1 MSGEKTEEPTK
12 KKLDDARKKGQSP
25 KSQDV
30 NAALGLVGLLI
41 VLIVMAES
49 TLDQLSGLIVRA
61 LREGVVAK
69 SNEEL
74 LALTVDIARSGFLA
88 TLPFVAVSVALGVI
102 ASFAQVGFNLSF
114 EPLNLQ
120 FDKLN
125 PAEGVKKLF
134 SVRSIIDFLKMVAKA
149 IALGAVLWVMIR
161 GLVPLLVGAA
171 YFDAVGV
178 GVLGWKALIKL
189 ISAGCLVFIIV
200 GPVDFGL
207 QLWLFKRDQKMSKDE
222 IKREHKESE
231 GDPQLK
237 GQRKQLAHEMATSPP
252 EQRVP
257 GSTVVVTNPTHYAV
271 ALRYEPGETPLPV
284 IVAKGMDAE
293 ALRIRAIAEKSGVP
307 IVGNPPLARALHKL
321 PVDDAIPEELF
332 EAVAAVLR
340 WVAYLHTLTSPA
352 PLPASSTSGAPAT
365 SGASTAPAA
374 SSTESPRPAAPPP
387 TP

>member
-49 TLDQLSGLIVRA
+49 TLDQLSGLIIRA

-352 PLPASSTSGAPAT
+352 PLPASVTSGAPD
-365 SGASTAPAA
+365 ASTAPAA

>member
-30 NAALGLVGLLI
+30 NAAMGLIGLLV

-49 TLDQLSGLIVRA
+49 MFDQLSDIVLRA
-61 LREGVVAK
+61 LQQGVIAK

-74 LALTVDIARSGFLA
+74 LALMVELVKTGIK
-88 TLPFVAVSVALGVI
+88 TILPFVAASVALGCA
-102 ASFAQVGFNLSF
+102 ASFAQVGFNLTF
-114 EPLNLQ
+114 EPLSPK

-125 PAEGVKKLF
+125 PAEGLKKLF

-149 IALGAVLWVMIR
+149 IALGAVLWVLITGM
-161 GLVPLLVGAA
+161 VPLLVGAV
-171 YFDAVGV
+171 YFDPAGV
-178 GVLGWKALIKL
+178 GMLGWKALLKL
-189 ISAGCLVFIIV
+189 LAAGCIVFVVV

-207 QLWLFKRDQKMSKDE
+207 QLWLFKRDQKMSKDD
-222 IKREHKESE
+222 IKRENKESE

-237 GQRKQLAHEMATSPP
+237 GQRKQIAKEMATSPP
-252 EQRVP
+252 EKRVP
-257 GSTVVVTNPTHYAV
+257 GSSVVVTNPTHYAV
-271 ALRYEPGETPLPV
+271 ALRYEPGETPLPI

-293 ALRIRAIAEKSGVP
+293 AMRIRAIAERSGVP

-321 PVDDAIPEELF
+321 NLDDPVPEELF

-340 WVAYLHTLTSPA
+340 WVNYLKTLAVPQ
-352 PLPASSTSGAPAT
+352 
-365 SGASTAPAA
+365 
-374 SSTESPRPAAPPP
+374 PAAPER
-387 TP
+387 

>member
-61 LREGVVAK
+61 LREGVVAR

-125 PAEGVKKLF
+125 PAEGIKKLF

-171 YFDAVGV
+171 YFDPVGV

-189 ISAGCLVFIIV
+189 ISAGCLVFVIV

-352 PLPASSTSGAPAT
+352 PLPA
-365 SGASTAPAA
+365 PAA
-374 SSTESPRPAAPPP
+374 PSSSSTEPPRPAAPPP
-387 TP
+387 

>member
-1 MSGEKTEEPTK
+1 MSGEKTEEPTQ

-30 NAALGLVGLLI
+30 NAAVGLVGLLI
-41 VLIVMAES
+41 ALIVMAEPVF
-49 TLDQLSGLIVRA
+49 DRLSELMLRA
-61 LREGVVAK
+61 LHQGLVAK

-74 LALTVDIARSGFLA
+74 MALMVDMLKTGIM
-88 TLPFVAVSVALGVI
+88 TMLPFVAVSVVLGIV
-102 ASFAQVGFNLSF
+102 ASFGQVGFNLSF
-114 EPLNLQ
+114 EPLSPK

-125 PAEGVKKLF
+125 PAEGLKKLF
-134 SVRSIIDFLKMVAKA
+134 SVRSFIDFLKMVVKA
-149 IALGAVLWVMIR
+149 VALAAVLWVLIR
-161 GLVPLLVGAA
+161 GMVPLLVGAT
-171 YFDAVGV
+171 YFDPAGV
-178 GVLGWKALIKL
+178 GMLGWKSLVKL
-189 ISAGCLVFIIV
+189 MAAGCLVFIVI

-237 GQRKQLAHEMATSPP
+237 GQRKQIAQEMATSPP
-252 EQRVP
+252 EKRVP
-257 GSTVVVTNPTHYAV
+257 GASVVVTNPTHYAV
-271 ALRYEPGETPLPV
+271 ALRYEPGETPLPI

-321 PVDDAIPEELF
+321 NLDDPVPEELF

-340 WVAYLHTLTSPA
+340 WVNYLKTLAVPKQ
-352 PLPASSTSGAPAT
+352 
-365 SGASTAPAA
+365 AA
-374 SSTESPRPAAPPP
+374 SERS
-387 TP
+387 